1 MARISRHK
9 ANATKQARRW
19 HRSGRR
25 QAMLMNL
32 KRKGELL
39 IPDRMLTALQAA
51 ALPPD
56 LSAYNARLHEL
67 LRGA

>member
-9 ANATKQARRW
+9 ANGKAQARRLR
-19 HRSGRR
+19 RSGRR

-32 KRKGELL
+32 KRKGEVL
-39 IPDRMLTALQAA
+39 IPDCMLEALQAA

-56 LSAYNARLHEL
+56 VGMYNARLEEL